1 MTSDHHASHHFLLIR
16 QIHARPR
23 LLISILFAV
32 LMYLFFPSALAPLT
46 TTTLQTTTRLLVTW
60 NGGVCLYLLL
70 AGIMIIQSSHEHI
83 HPRAREQDEG
93 KFFVLISVILATIA
107 CLAAIFVDLATVS
120 ALQGTLKYAHIFLA
134 VMTVASSWSFI
145 HLTFAFNYAHDFYI
159 SKNKGFDGGLQFPG
173 TENPD
178 YLDFLYFACIV
189 GTSGQ
194 TADVAYSSQSMRR
207 IGTVHCVLAY
217 IFNTTVLA
225 LTINIA
231 AGLL

>member
-1 MTSDHHASHHFLLIR
+1 MTFNHHAPHRFLLIR
-16 QIHARPR
+16 QMQARPR
-23 LLISILFAV
+23 LLLSILFAA
-32 LMYLFFPSALAPLT
+32 LIYLFLPLALTPLM
-46 TTTLQTTTRLLVTW
+46 TTTLQTTTRLLIAW
-60 NGGVCLYLLL
+60 NSGVCLYLLL

-83 HPRAREQDEG
+83 HARAREQDEG

-134 VMTVASSWSFI
+134 VMTVASSWFFI
-145 HLTFAFNYAHDFYI
+145 HLMFAFNYAHDFYI
-159 SKNKGFDGGLQFPG
+159 SKNIGFDGGLQFPG
-173 TENPD
+173 TEKPD

-194 TADVAYSSQSMRR
+194 TADVAFSSQPMRR

-217 IFNTTVLA
+217 VFNTTVLA